1 MELHDHGLASDLA
14 MMRRQAAE
22 RRQVLRWLLAGA
34 ATLPLMSCGG
44 GSDASGSA
52 ANGGASTGAAATETA
67 ATPGTGACTVIPEET
82 GGPYPADGTNTN
94 GGSIINVL
102 NQSGVVR
109 GDIRASFNGA
119 TGVAA
124 GVPLTI
130 KLQLLNAS
138 GSCASLAGYAVYLWH
153 CDREGLY
160 SLYSSGVTAQN
171 YLRGVQ
177 ETDSAGNLVFTTIFP
192 GCYAGRMPHVHF
204 EVYPSLAKAASAA
217 NRLKTSQFT
226 FPMATLNEAYTASGY
241 TASVRNL
248 AQISY
253 ATDNV
258 FRDGTSLQMAT
269 VTGNATEGYVATLTV
284 AVNG

>member
-1 MELHDHGLASDLA
+1 MELHDHGLASDLE
-14 MMRRQAAE
+14 MMRQAAE
-22 RRQVLRWLLAGA
+22 RRKVLRWLLAGA
-34 ATLPLMSCGG
+34 ATLPLVSCGG
-44 GSDASGSA
+44 GSDASSTA
-52 ANGGASTGAAATETA
+52 ASSGASTGTSGTGTA
-67 ATPGTGACTVIPEET
+67 ATPTTGACTVIPEET

-102 NQSGVVR
+102 NQSGIVR
-109 GDIRASFNGA
+109 SDIRASFNGA

-138 GSCASLAGYAVYLWH
+138 GNCASLAGYAVYLWH

-160 SLYSSGVTAQN
+160 SLYSSGVTAKN

-177 ETDSAGNLVFTTIFP
+177 ETDSTGNLAFTTIFP

-217 NRLKTSQFT
+217 NRIKTSQFT
-226 FPMATLNEAYTASGY
+226 FPMATLNEVYAASGY

-258 FRDGTSLQMAT
+258 FSDGTSLQMAT
-269 VTGNATEGYVATLTV
+269 VTGNATDGYVVTLTV

>member
-1 MELHDHGLASDLA
+1 MDLHDFGLASDLEV
-14 MMRRQAAE
+14 MQRQALE
-22 RRQVLRWLLAGA
+22 RRRLLRWVLAGA
-34 ATLPLMSCGG
+34 ASLPLISCGG
-44 GSDASGSA
+44 S
-52 ANGGASTGAAATETA
+52 GASDTA
-67 ATPGTGACTVIPEET
+67 ATSTSGTTGSGTTTTTTPASSACAVIPEET

-109 GDIRASFNGA
+109 SDIRSSFNGA

-130 KLQLLNAS
+130 RLQLVNANA
-138 GSCASLAGYAVYLWH
+138 SCASLAGYAIYLWH
-153 CDREGLY
+153 CDRDGLY

-177 ETDSAGNLVFTTIFP
+177 ETDSSGSLSFTTIFP

-204 EVYPSLAKAASAA
+204 EVYPSLAKAAAA
-217 NRLKTSQFT
+217 SNRIKTSQFT
-226 FPMATLNEAYTASGY
+226 FPLATLNEVYTASGY
-241 TASVRNL
+241 TSSVRNL

-258 FRDGTSLQMAT
+258 FSDGTSLQMAG
-269 VTGNATEGYVATLTV
+269 VTGNASDGYVVTLTIG
-284 AVNG
+284 VNG

>member
-1 MELHDHGLASDLA
+1 MEQ
-14 MMRRQAAE
+14 QAAE

-34 ATLPLMSCGG
+34 ATLPLISCGG
-44 GSDASGSA
+44 GADAGGTAAGSA
-52 ANGGASTGAAATETA
+52 ATA
-67 ATPGTGACTVIPEET
+67 DTAGSAGTVTVPVTGACSVIPEET

-109 GDIRASFNGA
+109 SDIRASFNGA
-119 TGVAA
+119 TSVAA

-177 ETDSAGNLVFTTIFP
+177 ETDSAGNLAFTTIFP

-204 EVYPSLAKAASAA
+204 EVYPSLSKAASAA
-217 NRLKTSQFT
+217 NRIKTSQFT
-226 FPMATLNEAYTASGY
+226 FPMATLNEAYAASGY

-258 FRDGTSLQMAT
+258 FSDGTSLQMAT
-269 VTGNATEGYVATLTV
+269 VTGNATDGYVVTLTI

>member
-1 MELHDHGLASDLA
+1 MELHDHGLASDLE

-34 ATLPLMSCGG
+34 ATLPLISCGG
-44 GSDASGSA
+44 SSDASDTTAGSNA
-52 ANGGASTGAAATETA
+52 GTVTIPTA
-67 ATPGTGACTVIPEET
+67 GACTVIPEET
-82 GGPYPADGTNTN
+82 GGPYPADGTNTH
-94 GGSIINVL
+94 GGSIVNVL

-130 KLQLLNAS
+130 ELQLLNAS
-138 GSCASLAGYAVYLWH
+138 GGCASLAGYAVYLWH
-153 CDREGLY
+153 CDRDGLY

-177 ETDSAGNLVFTTIFP
+177 ETDSTGNLSFTTIFP
-192 GCYAGRMPHVHF
+192 GCYAGRMPHGHL
-204 EVYPSLAKAASAA
+204 EIYPSLARAASAS
-217 NRLKTSQFT
+217 NRIKTSQFT
-226 FPMATLNEAYTASGY
+226 FPMATLNEAYAARGY

-253 ATDNV
+253 ASDNV
-258 FRDGTSLQMAT
+258 FSDGTRLQMAT
-269 VTGNATEGYVATLTV
+269 VTGNATDGYVATLV
-284 AVNG
+284 IAVNG